1 MNMFAKHG
9 RSFHFIT
16 LLIPLFL
23 AFVGMKVTDLSR
35 QHKPKP
41 MRRAVLDRIPS
52 RTIVHSVVK
61 VAEDPAIAIQLS
73 LVFRP
78 VVGTASQELHH
89 NYLPV
94 PPLSLGLSPPRAPP
108 GLPPLA

>member
-61 VAEDPAIAIQLS
+61 VAEDPVTAIQLN

-78 VVGTASQELHH
+78 ATGTSSEAPPH

-94 PPLSLGLSPPRAPP
+94 PQLSLSPSPPRAPP